1 MPQISAEFD
10 DLARRSR
17 GIVAATV
24 TSAAPLSAGELA
36 EVQAHVEKLAGA
48 KVELSA
54 TTDPALMGGLCV
66 RIGDWQ
72 IDASVSTRLTR
83 LRKQLLVGTS

>member
-1 MPQISAEFD
+1 
-10 DLARRSR
+10 
-17 GIVAATV
+17 V

-36 EVQAHVEKLAGA
+36 AVQVHVEKLAGA

-54 TTDPALMGGLCV
+54 TTDPALIGGLRV

>member
-1 MPQISAEFD
+1 MPALYGPTDRDPILPYK
-10 DLARRSR
+10 LA
-17 GIVAATV
+17 A
-24 TSAAPLSAGELA
+24 
-36 EVQAHVEKLAGA
+36 VQAHVEKLAGA

-72 IDASVSTRLTR
+72 IDASVSTRLAR